1 MQSSTKTTEA
11 LLEENKELLAS
22 VRSLHQQLVSERARL
37 CHVTA
42 ARVDAEHKL
51 KVKIIRVYLVSLYH
65 KYACHQN
72 LKIVT

>member
-1 MQSSTKTTEA
+1 

-51 KVKIIRVYLVSLYH
+51 KVKIIRVYLSFHFIAGLHVI
-65 KYACHQN
+65 
-72 LKIVT
+72 KI